1 MSWHDKGDFSGDF
14 HMPTLPSSKRIIELF
29 VIFLIV
35 AAASGIGSRATIP
48 NIPVWYE
55 GLAKPS
61 FNPPNW
67 IFGPVWT
74 ALYLLMTYSAWRVLG
89 HEMTKKLKAAA
100 IVIFLIQL
108 TLNMLWSV
116 VFFGL
121 HDPASAFIIVIG
133 MEIAIIAMI
142 LIFARIDPLAAA
154 LQIPYAFWVAFAS
167 ILNLMVM
174 LLNPVSGA

>member
-1 MSWHDKGDFSGDF
+1 MLAF
-14 HMPTLPSSKRIIELF
+14 PTRKRIIEF
-29 VIFLIV
+29 GVIFLIV
-35 AAASGIGSRATIP
+35 AVASGIGSRATIP

-74 ALYLLMTYSAWRVLG
+74 VLYLLMTYSAWRVLG
-89 HEMTKKLKAAA
+89 REMTKKLKAAA

-116 VFFGL
+116 VFFGM
-121 HDPASAFIIVIG
+121 HDPATAFIVVIG
-133 MEIAIIAMI
+133 MEISIIAMI
-142 LIFARIDPLAAA
+142 LTFARIDPLAAA

-174 LLNPVSGA
+174 LLNPVTGA